1 MILVEIINFFITSS
15 SGRSRNMV
23 NVWLLCHSCHSC
35 INIFF
40 IKLKF
45 QMLIENVTEVVWIFI
60 NHDVFVT
67 ILIYGFI
74 NNGKIAT
81 AAALSVNGTTA
92 VNDAYT
98 MTPF

>member
-1 MILVEIINFFITSS
+1 
-15 SGRSRNMV
+15 
-23 NVWLLCHSCHSC
+23 
-35 INIFF
+35 
-40 IKLKF
+40 
-45 QMLIENVTEVVWIFI
+45 MLIENVTEVAWVFI
-60 NHDVFVT
+60 HHDVFVA

-81 AAALSVNGTTA
+81 AALSVNGTTA